1 MKYLFFFLGCIL
13 VCLSCK
19 RIQYAGEEEI
29 IVKVKD
35 KILYRPDVTAVIPGH
50 ISSADSFILAESY
63 IKKWITDQL
72 IYDVANR
79 NLAEEKPEVER
90 LVEKYRQSLIRHKY
104 QERLLKERLS
114 GSITEHEKRKYYEEN
129 QQKFVLDKN
138 LIKGLFLKI
147 PNDAPGLTEVKSWY
161 RTTSESSLEKIEKYS
176 LQNATIYDYFYDRWV
191 DFDEVTDNIPRRIPS
206 SGEFLRNNKY
216 IEVADSTY
224 TYLLNINDFVV
235 SGNIAPYEYA
245 QMQIEEMLI
254 NQRKVEYLKKFE
266 DDLYNEAVK
275 KGTVEFYTQP

>member
-13 VCLSCK
+13 LGLSCK
-19 RIQYAGEEEI
+19 RMQDTGEEEV

-35 KILYRPDVTAVIPGH
+35 KILYRQEITAIIPGQ
-50 ISSADSFILAESY
+50 ISSTDSFILAESY
-63 IKKWITDQL
+63 IKKWIIDQL
-72 IYDVANR
+72 TYEVANR
-79 NLAEEKPEVER
+79 NLTEEKQEVER
-90 LVEKYRQSLIRHKY
+90 LVEEYRQSLIRHRY

-114 GSITEHEKRKYYEEN
+114 GSITEQDKRKYYEDN
-129 QQKFVLDKN
+129 QQKFLLDKN

-147 PNDAPGLTEVKSWY
+147 PNNAPGLAEVKSWY

-176 LQNATIYDYFYDRWV
+176 LQNATIYDYFYDCWV
-191 DFDEVTDNIPRRIPS
+191 DFDEVIDNIPRRIPS

-216 IEVADSTY
+216 IEVVDSTY
-224 TYLLNINDFVV
+224 AYLLNINDFVV
-235 SGNIAPYEYA
+235 AGSIAPYEYA
-245 QMQIEEMLI
+245 QVQIEEMLI